1 MGYTIRLTFKK
12 GKSSKLVYFL
22 NAPCFYEKKFDME
35 LRELVGDFEVPKEV
49 DFSKLFS
56 LLDNTLKE
64 SIFTSKTDYVRTNY
78 FNEFC
83 NEMLNMTPSF
93 TKLTAKC
100 SNNLEN
106 IENPIDDSFPTVA
119 LWLRMVINTMVVFG
133 TYSLIEELD
142 NNKLLGNSDKNMW
155 KFPVLKDGV
164 KCFVSAS

>member
-12 GKSSKLVYFL
+12 GKSNKLVYFL
-22 NAPCFYEKKFDME
+22 NAPCYYEKKFDTK
-35 LRELVGDFEVPKEV
+35 LRELVGDFGISKEI
-49 DFSKLFS
+49 DFSRLFS

-64 SIFTSKTDYVRTNY
+64 SILSANTDYVRTNY

-106 IENPIDDSFPTVA
+106 VENPIDDSFPTVA
-119 LWLRMVINTMVVFG
+119 LWLRMAINTMVVFD

-142 NNKLLGNSDKNMW
+142 NNKLLDSTDKNMW
-155 KFPVLKDGV
+155 KSPVLKEGI

>member
-12 GKSSKLVYFL
+12 GKNNKLVYFL
-22 NAPCFYEKKFDME
+22 NAPCYYEKKFDTE
-35 LRELVGDFEVPKEV
+35 LRELVRDFEVPKEV

-64 SIFTSKTDYVRTNY
+64 SILNAKTDYVRTDY
-78 FNEFC
+78 FNVFC

-100 SNNLEN
+100 SSSIEN
-106 IENPIDDSFPTVA
+106 IENPIDESFLTVA
-119 LWLRMVINTMVVFG
+119 LWLRMAINTMVVFD
-133 TYSLIEELD
+133 TYCLIEELD
-142 NNKLLGNSDKNMW
+142 NNKLLGSTDKNMW

>member
-12 GKSSKLVYFL
+12 GKSNKLVYFL
-22 NAPCFYEKKFDME
+22 NAPCFYEKKFDIE
-35 LRELVGDFEVPKEV
+35 LRELVGDFEIPKVV

-56 LLDNTLKE
+56 LLDNALKQ
-64 SIFTSKTDYVRTNY
+64 SILSAKTYYVSTNY

-106 IENPIDDSFPTVA
+106 IKNPIDESFPTVA
-119 LWLRMVINTMVVFG
+119 LWLRMAINTMVVFD
-133 TYSLIEELD
+133 TYSMVEELD
-142 NNKLLGNSDKNMW
+142 NNKLLGSSDKNMW
-155 KFPVLKDGV
+155 KSPVLKDGV
-164 KCFVSAS
+164 KCFISAG

>member
-12 GKSSKLVYFL
+12 GKSNKLVYFL
-22 NAPCFYEKKFDME
+22 NAPCYYEKKFDIK
-35 LRELVGDFEVPKEV
+35 LRELVGDFGISKEI
-49 DFSKLFS
+49 DFSRLFS

-64 SIFTSKTDYVRTNY
+64 SILSANTDYVRTNY

-100 SNNLEN
+100 SNNVEN
-106 IENPIDDSFPTVA
+106 IENPIDESFPTVA
-119 LWLRMVINTMVVFG
+119 LWLRMTVNTMVVFD
-133 TYSLIEELD
+133 TYNLIEALD
-142 NNKLLGNSDKNMW
+142 NSKLLGISDKNMW
-155 KFPVLKDGV
+155 KFPVLKGGI

>member
-12 GKSSKLVYFL
+12 GKSNKLVYFL
-22 NAPCFYEKKFDME
+22 NAPCFYEKKFDKE

-64 SIFTSKTDYVRTNY
+64 NILSAKTDYVRTNY

-100 SNNLEN
+100 SSNIEN
-106 IENPIDDSFPTVA
+106 IENPIDGSFPTVA
-119 LWLRMVINTMVVFG
+119 LWLRMAINTMGVFD
-133 TYSLIEELD
+133 TYCLIEELD
-142 NNKLLGNSDKNMW
+142 NDKLLDSTDKNMW
-155 KFPVLKDGV
+155 KSPVLKKGV